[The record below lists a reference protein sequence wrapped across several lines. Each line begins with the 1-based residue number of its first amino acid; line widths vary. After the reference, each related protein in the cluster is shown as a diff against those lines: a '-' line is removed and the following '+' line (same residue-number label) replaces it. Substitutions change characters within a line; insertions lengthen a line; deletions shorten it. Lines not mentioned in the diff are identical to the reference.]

1 MTMLL
6 EPVLARW
13 RDSRDPKLGDLVVEL
28 GGPPDPVIVDSFD
41 KLKPTALVQ
50 ALTTALSASTS
61 PPLSSLIPV
70 IDRVVRTARGSWPV
84 VELIAEMPAD
94 PRVARL
100 ALSLLWEFDKLPHTS
115 VKLWRR
121 LLDAV
126 EHHGDPSC
134 IPPLQAI
141 QPREPTAATKSR
153 LANIAK
159 RLAKCKPLDAAEL
172 ARLDEEPVPT
182 PSRNGPALLAA
193 IYADPA
199 SDDARTIYADLLSG
213 EGDPRG
219 EFIQLQL
226 QRAHGTVTEAGKRR
240 ELALLKKHAKAWL
253 GPLAPVIAPSYYVAG
268 FVVLP
273 TELVVPLEALKHVTF
288 ARGFVRR
295 ISTLSVPKHRLAVL
309 DDPIVS
315 TIEHA
320 TWLPQITSAMRSL
333 HSIDHGTLA
342 LLESGR
348 SFQRLGIGLNE
359 IERDVVV
366 ATEVIKRFAHCRV
379 RCLALAI
386 SSFQPRLAVDILA
399 AAAHDNPTLV
409 EFEINGG
416 APRNYEDTWG
426 WRDLKLPYVE
436 RATIDFSA
444 GRFEIRLR
452 DNHVDI
458 YSETADRQLWRWILE
473 PLRDRPFASAT
484 VRNGQDN
491 SGRAAAAM
499 AREFAIAQTITDE

>member
-1 MTMLL
+1 MLL

-28 GGPPDPVIVDSFD
+28 GGPPDAAIVDSFS
-41 KLKPTALVQ
+41 KAKPTALVR
-50 ALTTALSASTS
+50 ALTTALGASTS

-70 IDRVVRTARGSWPV
+70 IDRAVRTARGSWPV

-115 VKLWRR
+115 AKLWRR

-134 IPPLQAI
+134 IPPLQAL
-141 QPREPTAATKSR
+141 QPRDPTAATTSR
-153 LANIAK
+153 MANIAK

-172 ARLDEEPVPT
+172 ARLDDEPAPT
-182 PSRNGPALLAA
+182 PSQNGPALLAA

-226 QRAHGTVTEAGKRR
+226 QRAHGTATEAGKRR

-253 GPLAPVIAPSYYVAG
+253 GPLAPVIAPTYYVVG
-268 FVVLP
+268 FVALP
-273 TELVVPLEALKHVTF
+273 TELAVPLESFKHVTF

-295 ISTLSVPKHRLAVL
+295 ISTLGVPKHRMAVL

-320 TWLPQITSAMRSL
+320 TWVPQITSAMRSL

-342 LLESGR
+342 MIDSGR
-348 SFQRLGIGLNE
+348 PFQRLGIGLNE
-359 IERDVVV
+359 IERDVVA
-366 ATEVIKRFAHCRV
+366 ATDVVKRIASCRV
-379 RCLALAI
+379 RCLALSI
-386 SSFQPRLAVDILA
+386 SSFRPQIAVPIIA

-409 EFEINGG
+409 EIEINGG

-426 WRDLKLPYVE
+426 WRDLKLPHVE
-436 RATIDFSA
+436 RATIDFGS
-444 GRFEIRLR
+444 GRFAIRLR
-452 DNHVDI
+452 DSHVDI
-458 YSETADRQLWRWILE
+458 YSTTADRQFWRWIFE

-484 VRNGQDN
+484 VRNAHDN
-491 SGRAAAAM
+491 AGRAAAAV

>member
-1 MTMLL
+1 MLL
-6 EPVLARW
+6 GPVLARW
-13 RDSRDPKLGDLVVEL
+13 RDSRDPKLGELVVEL
-28 GGPPDPVIVDSFD
+28 GGQPDPAIVESFD
-41 KLKPTALVQ
+41 ALKPTALVQ
-50 ALTTALSASTS
+50 ALTTALTASTS
-61 PPLSSLIPV
+61 PPLSSLIPI

-84 VELIAEMPAD
+84 VELIAELPAD

-100 ALSLLWEFDKLPHTS
+100 GLALLWEFDKLPHTS
-115 VKLWRR
+115 AKLWRR
-121 LLDAV
+121 LLDVV

-141 QPREPTAATKSR
+141 KPRDPTAASR
-153 LANIAK
+153 MANIAK
-159 RLAKCKPLDAAEL
+159 RLAKSKPLGAAEL
-172 ARLDEEPVPT
+172 ARLDEEPVQT

-193 IYADPA
+193 IYADPG
-199 SDDARTIYADLLSG
+199 SDEPRTIYADLLSG

-226 QRAHGTVTEAGKRR
+226 QRAHGTATEAGKRR

-253 GPLAPVIAPSYYVAG
+253 GPLAPVLAPSYYVAG
-268 FVVLP
+268 FVVQP
-273 TELVVPLEALKHVTF
+273 TELAVPLEALQHVTV

-295 ISTLSVPKHRLAVL
+295 ISTLSVPKHRIAVL

-320 TWLPQITSAMRSL
+320 TWVPQITSAMRSL
-333 HSIDHGTLA
+333 HSLDHGSMA
-342 LLESGR
+342 LLASGR

-366 ATEVIKRFAHCRV
+366 ATDLVKRFAKCPV
-379 RCLALAI
+379 RCLALSI
-386 SSFQPRLAVDILA
+386 GSFRPQLAVAIIA
-399 AAAHDNPTLV
+399 AAARDNPTLV
-409 EFEINGG
+409 ELELNGG
-416 APRNYEDTWG
+416 APRNYEATWG
-426 WRDLKLPYVE
+426 WRDLKLPHIE
-436 RATIDFSA
+436 RATIDFGQ

-458 YSETADRQLWRWILE
+458 HAATADRQLWRWIFE

-499 AREFAIAQTITDE
+499 AREFAIAQTITD

>member
-1 MTMLL
+1 MLL
-6 EPVLARW
+6 EPVLLRW

-28 GGPPDPVIVDSFD
+28 GGTPNPVIVDSFD

-50 ALTTALSASTS
+50 ALVTALSGPTS
-61 PPLSSLIPV
+61 APLSSLIPI

-84 VELIAEMPAD
+84 VELIAEMPPD

-100 ALSLLWEFDKLPHTS
+100 ALSLLCEFDRLPHTS
-115 VKLWRR
+115 AKLWRR

-141 QPREPTAATKSR
+141 QPRDPTAATKSR

-172 ARLDEEPVPT
+172 ARLDEETATT
-182 PSRNGPALLAA
+182 PSQNGPALLAA

-199 SDDARTIYADLLSG
+199 SDDARTIYADFLSS

-226 QRAHGTVTEAGKRR
+226 QRAHGTATEAGKRR
-240 ELALLKKHAKAWL
+240 ELALLKKHARAWL
-253 GPLAPVIAPSYYVAG
+253 GPLAPVVAPSYYVAG

-273 TELVVPLEALKHVTF
+273 TELAVPLEAFQHVTF

-295 ISTLSVPKHRLAVL
+295 IPTLSVPKHRVAVL

-320 TWLPQITSAMRSL
+320 TWVPQITAAMRSL
-333 HSIDHGTLA
+333 HSLDHGTLA
-342 LLESGR
+342 LLDSGR
-348 SFQRLGIGLNE
+348 PFQRLGIGLNE

-366 ATEVIKRFAHCRV
+366 VTGQVKRFENCRV
-379 RCLALAI
+379 RCLVL
-386 SSFQPRLAVDILA
+386 SVNSLQPRLAVDIIA
-399 AAAHDNPTLV
+399 AAARNNPTLV
-409 EFEINGG
+409 EFAIVGG
-416 APRNYEDTWG
+416 APRQYEDTWS
-426 WRDLKLPYVE
+426 WRDLKLPHVE
-436 RATIDFSA
+436 RATIDFSS

-458 YSETADRQLWRWILE
+458 YSATADRQFWRWIFE
-473 PLRDRPFASAT
+473 PLRDRPFVSAT
-484 VRNGQDN
+484 VRNGEDS

-499 AREFAIAQTITDE
+499 ARAFAIAQTITTE